1 MPEEVQQEGG
11 RLRQPGMQLWD
22 VGLGGGELRV
32 SVCSQEGGGGGG
44 GAAAVSV
51 AALHV
56 PLVAMEG
63 DMRGSIPIEATDSQ

>member
-32 SVCSQEGGGGGG
+32 SVCSQEGGG
-44 GAAAVSV
+44 AAAVSV

>member
-32 SVCSQEGGGGGG
+32 SVCSQEGGGGSCGVGG
-44 GAAAVSV
+44 GS
-51 AALHV
+51 
-56 PLVAMEG
+56 
-63 DMRGSIPIEATDSQ
+63 SCPISGNGR